1 MNTLLDQE
9 RYQKISN
16 TRSSTVEAVIGAMKG
31 ENIDNLQIN
40 SKKRLQETFNI
51 LMLGYKPKKK
61 IQHPPK
67 TKKRRH
73 KNQTNQT
80 SPIKQNIKKSI
91 TPFNKNKPMKT
102 PSKFIYAWTI

>member
-16 TRSSTVEAVIGAMKG
+16 TLSSTIEPEIGAMKG

-51 LMLGYKPKKK
+51 LMLGYNLKRKYNILQKE
-61 IQHPPK
+61 
-67 TKKRRH
+67 KKRRH

-91 TPFNKNKPMKT
+91 TPFNQNKPMKT
-102 PSKFIYAWTI
+102 PS